1 MLNIFS
7 KITYKNLICQYCNGE
22 NAKVKRWFQGGV
34 NFKITFYPQ
43 ILSKDEVSERIAEY
57 EEKIRRKM
65 FGGDITPGLNI

>member
-1 MLNIFS
+1 MQSSFS
-7 KITYKNLICQYCNGE
+7 KTTYKNLICQYCSGKNS
-22 NAKVKRWFQGGV
+22 KVKCWFQGDV
-34 NFKITFYPQ
+34 DFKTTFYPQ